1 MKLYAQHGSKT
12 GDKLLYGL
20 DKNLI
25 DGIIYS
31 PKDISLDNL
40 KANIHSI
47 ASEHRDKD
55 LFVDPQY
62 YAVFAAS
69 SPSSKMGYLIDPDT
83 YAKEYFM
90 IKRRGQLEKI
100 ANIREVIQKSL
111 SFQCSMDVTGIISPN
126 ILISRSFDSIEASI
140 SKNFIMESM
149 EQYQQLK
156 DERPL
161 YVTLAISREAL
172 TDKTELSDFL
182 NDITLIDNPPDGF
195 YLLISAGSPSAR
207 MEIYNDDI
215 IAGWML
221 INHSL
226 KLNGYKIING
236 YSDIITPFLGAAGGD
251 AGASGWWSNLRIFS
265 LERFLPQ
272 GDGGRLPL
280 QRYLSCA
287 LLNRITFYELDQLRT
302 LIPEV
307 LNNLPLDSLY
317 NADNGSEP
325 ERSNEVYQSWEA
337 IKCLNSKII
346 QTNISDSLIKCQE
359 TLVRASNLYDRI
371 RIGLDSKSN
380 RDHLEPLT
388 YGVKLFTT
396 LAEIDFT
403 FNKI

>member
-1 MKLYAQHGSKT
+1 
-12 GDKLLYGL
+12 
-20 DKNLI
+20 
-25 DGIIYS
+25 
-31 PKDISLDNL
+31 
-40 KANIHSI
+40 
-47 ASEHRDKD
+47 
-55 LFVDPQY
+55 
-62 YAVFAAS
+62 
-69 SPSSKMGYLIDPDT
+69 
-83 YAKEYFM
+83 
-90 IKRRGQLEKI
+90 
-100 ANIREVIQKSL
+100 
-111 SFQCSMDVTGIISPN
+111 MDVTGIISPN
-126 ILISRSFDSIEASI
+126 ILISRSFDSIESSI

-226 KLNGYKIING
+226 KLNGYKVING

-287 LLNRITFYELDQLRT
+287 LMNRITFYELDQLRT

-317 NADNGSEP
+317 NVDNGSEP

-346 QTNISDSLIKCQE
+346 QTNISDSLNKCQE

-380 RDHLEPLT
+380 RDHLEPLA

-403 FNKI
+403 FDKI

>member
-12 GDKLLYGL
+12 GDKLQYGL

-40 KANIHSI
+40 KTSIHSI
-47 ASEHRDKD
+47 VSGHRDKD

-62 YAVFAAS
+62 YAVFAAN

-90 IKRRGQLEKI
+90 IKRRSQLEKI

-149 EQYQQLK
+149 EQYKQLR

-172 TDKTELSDFL
+172 TDKTELTDFL

-226 KLNGYKIING
+226 KLNGYNVING

-280 QRYLSCA
+280 QRYLSCS
-287 LLNRITFYELDQLRT
+287 LLNRITFYELDQLRN

-317 NADNGSEP
+317 DVDNGSEP

-346 QTNISDSLIKCQE
+346 QTNINDSLKKCQE
-359 TLVRASNLYDRI
+359 CLVAASKLYDGI

-380 RDHLEPLT
+380 RDHLEPLA

-403 FNKI
+403 FDKI